1 MAESKA
7 LTDPAKRL
15 AAIIELHK
23 AGWSWRASCEA
34 FGANPSNER
43 KRAKTIGY
51 DPAAQPTATRRE
63 RIAAAWDGITTEAT
77 RQLQEQLD
85 AGEIPP
91 KQLPIVAGIGSD
103 KIAAAD
109 SWTRG
114 DASKAGDWLKA
125 LVKATEGMQLSM
137 RSEPVPSPKTI
148 DITPD
153 TARRVAAVAPKR
165 EDENG

>member
-15 AAIIELHK
+15 AAIIELHR
-23 AGWSWRASCEA
+23 AGWSWKSSCEA
-34 FGANPSNER
+34 FGADPSNER
-43 KRAKTIGY
+43 KRAKTTGY
-51 DPAAQPTATRRE
+51 DPAAQPAATRRE

-114 DASKAGDWLKA
+114 DASKAGDWMKA
-125 LVKATEGMQLSM
+125 LAQAMEGLQVDVKIVPVSAADQAIDVSPAAQKSLPEG
-137 RSEPVPSPKTI
+137 EGK
-148 DITPD
+148 
-153 TARRVAAVAPKR
+153 
-165 EDENG
+165 